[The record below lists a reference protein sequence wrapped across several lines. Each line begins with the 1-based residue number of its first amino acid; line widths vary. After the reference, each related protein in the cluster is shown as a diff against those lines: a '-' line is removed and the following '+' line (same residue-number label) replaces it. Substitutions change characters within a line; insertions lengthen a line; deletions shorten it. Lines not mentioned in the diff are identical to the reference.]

1 MQLYTPN
8 LTWAINQGQMKMKMM
23 KLNRQ
28 NRCKF
33 KTVQPLLGG
42 RANSHGLQ
50 LKVD

>member
-8 LTWAINQGQMKMKMM
+8 LTWAINQGHMKMEMKMM

-33 KTVQPLLGG
+33 KTAQPLLGG
-42 RANSHGLQ
+42 RAMAFS
-50 LKVD
+50 